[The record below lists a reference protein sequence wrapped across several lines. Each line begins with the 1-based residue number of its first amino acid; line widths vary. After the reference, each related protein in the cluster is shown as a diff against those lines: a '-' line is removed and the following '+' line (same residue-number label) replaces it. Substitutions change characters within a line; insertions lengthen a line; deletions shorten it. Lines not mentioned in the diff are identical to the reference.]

1 MAPVMGQEAGLEPF
15 LSNKMKSREATTMVA
30 ALKAFQSED
39 SGAHTL
45 VGCSD
50 EVKADGWHSR
60 GWAACFL

>member
-1 MAPVMGQEAGLEPF
+1 
-15 LSNKMKSREATTMVA
+15 MVV

-50 EVKADGWHSR
+50 EVKADVWHSR